1 MEKHK
6 KAGESLENF
15 CRNVRRLRLLHQLS
29 QNQMA
34 QVMRIGVKSLRKIES
49 GVIPP
54 RLSCE
59 VLCYLQN
66 AFGVPRETLFRVFT
80 ETEKQ

>member
-6 KAGESLENF
+6 EAGEGLQNF

-34 QVMRIGVKSLRKIES
+34 QLMRIGVKSLRKIES

-59 VLCYLQN
+59 VLCYLHN
-66 AFGVPRETLFRVFT
+66 AFDVSTETLFRAFT